1 MALGRS
7 SRSRPAGAG
16 RSRRRDG
23 DPAAGLAQDVT
34 SLRVGRWSVNE
45 RTLLIAGGVL
55 APVGVAVVIFGWVG
69 AARTANVYE
78 QIPYLISGGLLG
90 LALVF
95 LGGFLYFAHW
105 MTQAV
110 KEQRAGAAAVVD
122 AVSRLAEAV
131 ERQGSAITA
140 LAAPFDGRAP
150 RAGMSGGSTAASGPA
165 PAGNGTDL
173 VATGTGT
180 MAHRPTCRVVA
191 GRPGLRAVGAG
202 EGLEPCRLCH
212 PYD

>member
-1 MALGRS
+1 MALRRR
-7 SRSRPAGAG
+7 SRSRTVPGPG
-16 RSRRRDG
+16 SRRRDG

-34 SLRVGRWSVNE
+34 GIRVGRWSMDE
-45 RTLLIAGGVL
+45 RTLMVAGGVL

-69 AARTANVYE
+69 AARTSNVYE

-122 AVSRLAEAV
+122 AVARLADAV
-131 ERQGSAITA
+131 ERQGTTLAAMAPRPPAA
-140 LAAPFDGRAP
+140 LAPAQQMAPTR
-150 RAGMSGGSTAASGPA
+150 
-165 PAGNGTDL
+165 NGTDL
-173 VATGTGT
+173 VATETGT

-191 GRPGLRAVGAG
+191 GRPGLRPVTPG
-202 EGLEPCRLCH
+202 EELEPCRLCR